1 MPKYESRN
9 FICDERLY
17 CDNCD
22 NVEMKDEKGDCRD
35 LQTDGKKRSANP
47 RKTGLAYRRFMRRQK
62 RNRVMKIINRGGYP
76 AAGYVDYDFIDGKAV
91 QTGKYIKYP
100 KNSNQQKFFKRYSN
114 SVVRRK
120 ELPIKGNGYRKC
132 FDYRWSVD

>member
-1 MPKYESRN
+1 MPKYESNN
-9 FICDERLY
+9 FTCDESLY
-17 CDNCD
+17 CDEFN
-22 NVEMKDEKGDCRD
+22 MKDEKDDRHG
-35 LQTDGKKRSANP
+35 LQSDSSKRCVNP
-47 RKTGLAYRRFMRRQK
+47 RQTGIAYRRRMKRQK
-62 RNRVMKIINRGGYP
+62 RNRLMKIINRGGYP
-76 AAGYVDYDFIDGKAV
+76 AAGYIDYDFIDGKAV